1 MMATE
6 LVPSSIPAND
16 RLQSTEMNITV
27 PDSRIIGFDSQLVHS
42 GVGVN
47 PWEDDH
53 GFSLVGSPY
62 MRPQGILPSP
72 LVMPQTGINSR
83 HNSIDLLSLPDPV
96 IQSQPNDSASFF
108 SPSNGL
114 NEDIMQNLPLPTI
127 SMDSMKRPY
136 SPVTDLSPMEE
147 DPELAKKRRRMEKNR
162 QTAKTCRQR
171 KKERKE
177 AIQEEVVLFP
187 PTHFPD
193 FETP

>member
-1 MMATE
+1 MVFGNN
-6 LVPSSIPAND
+6 LV
-16 RLQSTEMNITV
+16 Q
-27 PDSRIIGFDSQLVHS
+27 S

-47 PWEDDH
+47 PWEDEH
-53 GFSLVGSPY
+53 GFPLAGSPY

-72 LVMPQTGINSR
+72 LVMPQASVNSR

-96 IQSQPNDSASFF
+96 IQSQPNNSTSFF
-108 SPSNGL
+108 SPSNGISD
-114 NEDIMQNLPLPTI
+114 DIMQNLPLPTI
-127 SMDSMKRPY
+127 SIDAMKRPY
-136 SPVTDLSPMEE
+136 PPTTDLSPMEE

-177 AIQEEVVLFP
+177 AIQEEVFLFP
-187 PTHFPD
+187 PTYFPD